1 MYDSMDVQEILRG
14 VEPLPGQ
21 VIPVRTVQEARP
33 REEFADA
40 YVAEISVKGASKV
53 IKALDSAFPRDPSR
67 PLHHLRRF
75 AKHTQ
80 LPDGLRSTLIKGEP
94 SMQTIFTLITPPLPD
109 VETLQK
115 LLAPFAPPS
124 EIPSES
130 TQDAG
135 NIELR
140 SIRVPMEPPLTVG
153 QAEKWSKT
161 MWPVVF
167 NPATPRATLAPPPQT
182 LTHVLDSIKPKA
194 GRYLALARKVADEAE
209 NSGLGRGVGAV
220 VVDPELEAHIGAT
233 DEDVGIHWADAVVV
247 VAGDVRYAR
256 REAGAMSES
265 ERQLGAG
272 PNPNVETYNS
282 DVEGGPELHA
292 LMRAAEL
299 VANARRKQ
307 DGNESNEQIPLN
319 RLERFFLSQSD
330 VSGSEPLADPDDSS
344 PVPGKYQKTDTGAIP
359 KSTDSSQEP
368 RLRSR
373 AQGGY
378 LCTDLDVY
386 LTHEPCLC
394 CSMGLL
400 LSRFRA
406 VIFPRQGRMVT
417 GGLASEPVIA
427 PVPVSDPADE
437 TDETFET
444 TQDQV
449 QDQQQLEDRKS
460 IEHAEPQE
468 GRLYYGLHWRK
479 ELNWRALGFEFVEDG
494 VTEKSAEEGLA
505 FHA

>member
-1 MYDSMDVQEILRG
+1 MYDATDVQDILRD
-14 VEPLPGQ
+14 VEPLSGR

-40 YVAEISVKGASKV
+40 YVAEVSVKSASKV
-53 IKALDSAFPRDPSR
+53 IKALDNAFPRDPSR
-67 PLHHLRRF
+67 PLNHLRRF

-80 LPDGLRSTLIKGEP
+80 IPDGLQSTLIKGEP
-94 SMQTIFTLITPPLPD
+94 STQTIFTLITPPLPE
-109 VETLQK
+109 VEELQK
-115 LLAPFAPPS
+115 LLAPFAPPP
-124 EIPSES
+124 ETPSES
-130 TQDAG
+130 SQDTR
-135 NIELR
+135 NIELQT
-140 SIRVPMEPPLTVG
+140 ICIPLEPPLTVG
-153 QAEKWSKT
+153 QAENWSKT

-167 NPATPRATLAPPPQT
+167 NPATPRATIAPPPQT
-182 LTHVLDSIKPKA
+182 LNRVLDSIKPKA
-194 GRYLALARKVADEAE
+194 GHYLALARKVADEAE
-209 NSGLGRGVGAV
+209 NSGLGRRVGAV
-220 VVDPELEAHIGAT
+220 VVDPELEAYISAT
-233 DEDVGIHWADAVVV
+233 NGDIGIHWADAIVT

-265 ERQLGAG
+265 ERQLGEG
-272 PNPNVETYNS
+272 PNSNVQTYNS

-292 LMRAAEL
+292 LMRAADL
-299 VANARRKQ
+299 VADARRKQ
-307 DGNESNEQIPLN
+307 DGNESNRQLPLN
-319 RLERFFLSQSD
+319 KLEKFFLSQSEI
-330 VSGSEPLADPDDSS
+330 SGTEPLVDPDDSS

-359 KSTDSSQEP
+359 KPIDRSREP

-406 VIFPRQGRMVT
+406 VIFPRQGRMIT
-417 GGLASEPVIA
+417 GGLASEPIIA
-427 PVPVSDPADE
+427 PIPVPDFTNEEHEASEATRD
-437 TDETFET
+437 
-444 TQDQV
+444 QDQHK
-449 QDQQQLEDRKS
+449 LEGEAS
-460 IEHAEPQE
+460 TEHADPQT

-479 ELNWRALGFEFVEDG
+479 ELNWRALGFEFVEEE
-494 VTEKSAEEGLA
+494 VTEKSAEEGVA

>member
-14 VEPLPGQ
+14 IEPLPGQ

-40 YVAEISVKGASKV
+40 YVVEVNVKSASKV

-67 PLHHLRRF
+67 PLNHLRRF

-94 SMQTIFTLITPPLPD
+94 STQTIFTLITPPLP
-109 VETLQK
+109 EAEILEK
-115 LLAPFAPPS
+115 LLAPFAPPV
-124 EIPSES
+124 ETPSES
-130 TQDAG
+130 SQGVG
-135 NIELR
+135 NIELQI
-140 SIRVPMEPPLTVG
+140 IRIPLEPPLT
-153 QAEKWSKT
+153 
-161 MWPVVF
+161 
-167 NPATPRATLAPPPQT
+167 
-182 LTHVLDSIKPKA
+182 A

-209 NSGLGRGVGAV
+209 NSGHGRRVGAV
-220 VVDPELEAHIGAT
+220 VVDPELEAHIGVT
-233 DEDVGIHWADAVVV
+233 DEDVGIHWADAIVA

-272 PNPNVETYNS
+272 PNPNAQTYNS

-292 LMRAAEL
+292 LMRAADL
-299 VANARRKQ
+299 VANGRCKQ
-307 DGNESNEQIPLN
+307 DGNESNEQLPLGQ
-319 RLERFFLSQSD
+319 LEKFFLSQSD

-359 KSTDSSQEP
+359 KPIDSSQEP
-368 RLRSR
+368 RIRSR

-406 VIFPRQGRMVT
+406 VIFPRQGRMIT

-427 PVPVSDPADE
+427 PVPASDPVDE
-437 TDETFET
+437 AHETSER
-444 TQDQV
+444 TQDQ
-449 QDQQQLEDRKS
+449 DQHESEEKTS
-460 IEHAEPQE
+460 TEHADQPQ
-468 GRLYYGLHWRK
+468 RLYYGLHWRK

-494 VTEKSAEEGLA
+494 VTEKIAEEGLA

>member
-1 MYDSMDVQEILRG
+1 MYDSMYVQELLRG
-14 VEPLPGQ
+14 VEPLSGQ
-21 VIPVRTVQEARP
+21 VIPVKTVQEARP

-40 YVAEISVKGASKV
+40 YVVEVGVKSASKV

-67 PLHHLRRF
+67 PLSHLRRF

-80 LPDGLRSTLIKGEP
+80 LPDDLRSTLIKGEP
-94 SMQTIFTLITPPLPD
+94 SAQTIFTLIPPPLP
-109 VETLQK
+109 EAEILEK

-124 EIPSES
+124 ETPSES
-130 TQDAG
+130 SQDVG
-135 NIELR
+135 KIELQI
-140 SIRVPMEPPLTVG
+140 IRIPLEPPLTVA
-153 QAEKWSKT
+153 QAENWTKT
-161 MWPVVF
+161 MWPVTF
-167 NPATPRATLAPPPQT
+167 NPAAPRATIAPPLQT
-182 LTHVLDSIKPKA
+182 LNRVLNSIKPKA

-209 NSGLGRGVGAV
+209 NSGHGRRVGAV
-220 VVDPELEAHIGAT
+220 VVDPELEAHIGAI
-233 DEDVGIHWADAVVV
+233 DEDVGIHWADAIVA

-272 PNPNVETYNS
+272 PNPNAQTYNS

-292 LMRAAEL
+292 LMRAADL
-299 VANARRKQ
+299 IASGRRKQ
-307 DGNESNEQIPLN
+307 DGNESNEQLPLN
-319 RLERFFLSQSD
+319 QLEKFFLSQSD
-330 VSGSEPLADPDDSS
+330 VSGSEVLADSDDLS

-359 KSTDSSQEP
+359 KPIDSSREP

-386 LTHEPCLC
+386 LTHEPCIC

-406 VIFPRQGRMVT
+406 VIFPRQGRMIT
-417 GGLASEPVIA
+417 GGLASEPVIS
-427 PVPVSDPADE
+427 PVPVSDPVDE
-437 TDETFET
+437 AHETPEI
-444 TQDQV
+444 TQDQ
-449 QDQQQLEDRKS
+449 DQHES
-460 IEHAEPQE
+460 EENTSTEHADPQPQ
-468 GRLYYGLHWRK
+468 RMYYGLHWRK